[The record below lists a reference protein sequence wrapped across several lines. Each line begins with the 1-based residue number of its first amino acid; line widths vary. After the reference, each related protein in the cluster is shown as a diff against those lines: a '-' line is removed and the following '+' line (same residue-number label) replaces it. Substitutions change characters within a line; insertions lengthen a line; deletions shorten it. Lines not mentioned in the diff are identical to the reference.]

1 MNEIDEI
8 DRDALKRALVACR
21 AESPGRAKQ
30 LDSKLR
36 DEPWEEVAKF
46 AAYSA
51 QIEGLGLM
59 PWQNPPIYAH
69 SPISKSRL
77 TIRAANARPPRF

>member
-1 MNEIDEI
+1 M
-8 DRDALKRALVACR
+8 ASACPR
-21 AESPGRAKQ
+21 RNFFKGW
-30 LDSKLR
+30 LR
-36 DEPWEEVAKF
+36 SRQTAAADEPWEEVAKF